1 MAPKRAA
8 ESESSTDFSKELD
21 KKKSVTVR
29 QFNGMNLVDIR
40 EFYIDKVSGEK
51 KPGKKGIALS
61 ESAWKEL
68 VRLLDEVNDALDAL
82 NGGKRKK
89 VEEKPDLKPDEKK
102 NEEENDEKEKD
113 EERERNVKEQT
124 VKTEEE

>member
-89 VEEKPDLKPDEKK
+89 VEEKPDQKPDEKK
-102 NEEENDEKEKD
+102 KEEENDEKEKD
-113 EERERNVKEQT
+113 EEREGNIKERT

>member
-89 VEEKPDLKPDEKK
+89 VEEKPDQKPDEKK
-102 NEEENDEKEKD
+102 KEEENDEKEKD
-113 EERERNVKEQT
+113 EEREGNIKGRT

>member
-102 NEEENDEKEKD
+102 KEEEMMRRKRMKRGKEM
-113 EERERNVKEQT
+113 
-124 VKTEEE
+124 